1 MNTTKRLDYTII
13 GIALAVFLLLQI
25 PYLGTFQYPFRL
37 LGTWFHEMGH
47 GLTALCIGGD
57 FKFLEIYENGG
68 GVAYNSITN
77 RFLSL
82 STGKALVAMGGLLGP
97 AITGAV
103 FIASAKYQKTA
114 AILLRVLIGM
124 IVLSLVLWV
133 RSFWGILVMG
143 VFAVILIIITLIKN
157 RKIEVVTILFL
168 GLQAVLSTY
177 LQLDYLFTKQF
188 ERNGAIRISDTQS
201 IAENTFGTYWIW
213 GLFIIL
219 ISAFIVWKSIRFYF
233 KR

>member
-1 MNTTKRLDYTII
+1 MNTAKRLDYTII
-13 GIALAVFLLLQI
+13 GIALVVFLLLQI
-25 PYLGTFQYPFRL
+25 PYLGAFQYPFRL

-68 GVAYNSITN
+68 GVAYTSITN

-82 STGKALVAMGGLLGP
+82 STSKALVAMGGLLGP
-97 AITGAV
+97 AVTGAA

-114 AILLRVLIGM
+114 VILLRALIGM
-124 IVLSLVLWV
+124 IVLSLLLWV

-143 VFAVILIIITLIKN
+143 VFAVIL
-157 RKIEVVTILFL
+157 
-168 GLQAVLSTY
+168 
-177 LQLDYLFTKQF
+177 
-188 ERNGAIRISDTQS
+188 ISDTQS

-219 ISAFIVWKSIRFYF
+219 LSAFIVWKSIRFYF
-233 KR
+233 RR